1 MSTPR
6 TPTWYDVLGVPR
18 DAGRDEVRAAWRRAT
33 DTHEP
38 GTSQFRTYNDAADV
52 LLDPERRAAY
62 DASLP
67 PEEPVREQ
75 LPPVAP
81 ESPEPLD
88 PTAGGPT
95 DDTPT
100 DDGEHAESGSRPGGV
115 AGRLGRASNL
125 VLALLL
131 VLVVAAFGLA
141 GWAGT
146 RIVEEQRVEDARVEA
161 PAAAEAAAKAMLSY
175 DYRTL
180 PDDRQRAS
188 RYLTGAFKGTYLK
201 NFALLEK
208 QEDGTAGAAVQTKAV
223 VKATVTGTGVIDADA
238 DRARVLV
245 FVNQVSQKQGADP
258 QIFQNRVAISM
269 RDVDGR
275 WLVSDLKSY

>member
-6 TPTWYDVLGVPR
+6 TPTWYDVLGVSR
-18 DAGRDEVRAAWRRAT
+18 EASRDEVRAAWRRAT

-38 GTSQFRTYNDAADV
+38 GTPQFRTYNDAADV

-67 PEEPVREQ
+67 ADEPEP
-75 LPPVAP
+75 AP
-81 ESPEPLD
+81 EPTLGSDPSAGAATGAGPEAAAATRP
-88 PTAGGPT
+88 A
-95 DDTPT
+95 DDEP
-100 DDGEHAESGSRPGGV
+100 AAPGGV
-115 AGRLGRASNL
+115 VRALGRVSTL
-125 VLALLL
+125 VLAVLL
-131 VLVVAAFGLA
+131 VLVLGAFGVAA
-141 GWAGT
+141 WAGT
-146 RIVEEQRVEDARVEA
+146 EIAQQQRVDDARVEA
-161 PAAAEAAAKAMLSY
+161 PAAAEAAAKALLSY

-180 PDDRQRAS
+180 PADRQRAS
-188 RYLTGAFKGTYLK
+188 RYLTGGFEREYLK
-201 NFALLEK
+201 NFQLLEK

-223 VKATVTGTGVIDADA
+223 VKATVTGTGVIDADS

-245 FVNQVSQKQGADP
+245 FVNQVSEKQGQDP
-258 QIFQNRVAISM
+258 QIFQNRVAMSM